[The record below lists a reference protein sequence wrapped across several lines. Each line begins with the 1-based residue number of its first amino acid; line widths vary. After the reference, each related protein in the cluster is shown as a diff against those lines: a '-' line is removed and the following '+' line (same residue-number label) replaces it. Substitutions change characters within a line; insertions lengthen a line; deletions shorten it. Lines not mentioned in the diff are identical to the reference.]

1 MLFNKVHELLKGE
14 LLYRKDHVGSGFYFV
29 MNGNL
34 ESHVQSG
41 ENQEFK
47 FSKTI
52 DENSIH
58 GLKKFYTE
66 QRPDIAKVV
75 SEKAVVIEFDTK
87 RYFDIIS
94 KT

>member
-1 MLFNKVHELLKGE
+1 
-14 LLYRKDHVGSGFYFV
+14 